1 MIPVPF
7 MASIALMSVI
17 FDAIIVIAELLFFL
31 VLVRFLFFSGDFR
44 QFSIFAKIIEI
55 IFVIMVL
62 LILVALFLTMAR
74 FE

>member
-1 MIPVPF
+1 